1 MSCTAF
7 VTRCA
12 STTAVVAALCVLLRP
27 DAARAQLARLPLD
40 RGAVGLGLALRRLPV
55 TARVLLVTAHP
66 DDEPSGLVVRLSRGQ
81 GLRTAQLS
89 LTRGEGG
96 QNEIGTELGEALGV
110 LRTEELVA
118 SHRHAGAEV
127 YFGRSYEF
135 GYSFSVDETFEK
147 WGRAAALSDVVRV
160 VRAFRPDVMLTMPL
174 ESKGGGQHHQA
185 AAQLAREAFRAAADP
200 ARFPEQVKAGLA
212 PWQPRKVYQG
222 GAGPL
227 PGAVTIKTG
236 IYDPLL
242 GMSWQE
248 LGSIARAHH
257 RCQGASQLKADPL
270 SGETHYALLDS
281 EPPVSGSERDLLD
294 GVDTSLQR
302 LAAAD
307 SSDDV
312 EQLRRRVED
321 AQAAYDARD
330 PNQAA
335 PALASALDIVRR
347 MQARQPRPTSD
358 AVGGFDLADR
368 LAQKERE
375 IEAALALAH
384 GLDLEVVGDDDE
396 VVPAQSFAVTAR
408 AFNQGSSLLR
418 VDELVLQAP
427 DGWRVRRS
435 AGEARTLEAG
445 RGLEMRFEV
454 RVGDKVRYAQPY
466 WRRSA
471 PTLWRYDLLDSP
483 AYETLPF
490 APPELSAAMS
500 YTASGG
506 VRASLEEP
514 VLYRYE
520 GRRVG
525 GEKQKELRSVPLVA
539 VSITPELAVFPA
551 AAKPA
556 KREFKVVVRGQG
568 REPVSAGVRLELPP
582 GWSAEPPQA
591 AVALRF
597 EGEESVLR
605 FQVTPPAAIQGE
617 VALSAV
623 ATTRQGEVRAGF
635 TRIDYD
641 HVQERNVYSAARAR
655 LKGLGVKVP
664 GNVSVGYVMG
674 AGDDVASAIFQ
685 LGVPVTFITE
695 SGLASGDLSRYTTIV
710 TGIRAYQ
717 TRQDLRSYHQRL
729 MKWVAEGG
737 HLVVQYNKLDFNE
750 LQERPTA
757 GGFSGQRGDSD
768 RPPDSPWAPYPGAS
782 VTTRRVTDETAP
794 IRFLVPD
801 HPLLTTPNRLAA
813 RDFEGWVQ
821 ERGTY
826 FLDARDVRYR
836 ELLSSADPFPLN
848 PGDKRGLL
856 VEAQVGKGT
865 WTYVGLGLFRQVAAG
880 VDGAYRILANLVARP
895 RPR

>member
-1 MSCTAF
+1 MRRA
-7 VTRCA
+7 A
-12 STTAVVAALCVLLRP
+12 VAALAAALSLLIRT
-27 DAARAQLARLPLD
+27 DARAQVAPLALD
-40 RGAVGLGLALRRLPV
+40 RGGVGLGLALRRLPV

-66 DDEPSGLVVRLSRGQ
+66 DDEPSGLVVRLSRGL

-110 LRTEELVA
+110 LRTGELVA

-147 WGRAAALSDVVRV
+147 WGREAALADVVRV
-160 VRAFRPDVMLTMPL
+160 VRAFRPDVMLTMPI

-200 ARFPEQVKAGLA
+200 ARFPEQVKAGLP
-212 PWQPRKVYQG
+212 PWQARKIYQG

-227 PGAVTIKTG
+227 PGALTIKTG

-281 EPPVSGSERDLLD
+281 EPPVSGSETDLLD
-294 GVDTSLQR
+294 GVDASLQR
-302 LAAAD
+302 LAAAV
-307 SSDDV
+307 SPDDL

-321 AQAAYDARD
+321 AQAVYDPRD
-330 PNQAA
+330 PTQAA
-335 PALASALDIVRR
+335 LPLASALDVVRK
-347 MQARQPRPTSD
+347 MQARVARPAVSD
-358 AVGGFDLADR
+358 VGGLELADR
-368 LAQKERE
+368 LAQKARE

-384 GLDLEVVGDDDE
+384 GLDLEAFGDDDE
-396 VVPAQSFAVTAR
+396 VVPGQSFAVTAR
-408 AFNQGSSLLR
+408 AFNQGSSLVR
-418 VDELVLQAP
+418 VEEVALHAP
-427 DGWRVRRS
+427 EGWRVRRS
-435 AGEARTLEAG
+435 AGEAKTLESG
-445 RGLEMRFEV
+445 RGLELRFEV

-471 PTLWRYDLLDSP
+471 PTLWRYDVLDSP

-490 APPELSAAMS
+490 APPELTAAMS

-506 VRASLEEP
+506 VRASLKVP

-539 VSITPELAVFPA
+539 VSVTPELAVFPA

-556 KREFKVVVRGQG
+556 KRELKVVVRGQG
-568 REPVSAGVRLELPP
+568 REPVSAGVRLEAPP
-582 GWSAEPPQA
+582 GWSVEPPEV

-605 FQVTPPAAIQGE
+605 FQVTPPAAVQGE
-617 VALSAV
+617 FALSAV
-623 ATTRQGEVRAGF
+623 ATTRQGEFRAGL

-641 HVQERNVYSAARAR
+641 HVQERNVYGAARAR
-655 LKGLGVKVP
+655 LKALDVKVP

-695 SGLASGDLSRYTTIV
+695 TGLASGDLSRYTTIV

-717 TRQDLRSYHQRL
+717 TRPDLRSHHQRV

-750 LQERPTA
+750 LQERPAA
-757 GGFSGQRGDSD
+757 GGFSGQRAGAG
-768 RPPDSPWAPYPGAS
+768 RPTDSPWAPYPGAS
-782 VTTRRVTDETAP
+782 VSTNRVTDENAAVTFVQPEHA
-794 IRFLVPD
+794 
-801 HPLLTTPNRLAA
+801 LLTSPNRLGA

-826 FLDARDVRYR
+826 FLETRDVRYKD
-836 ELLSSADPFPLN
+836 LLTSVDPFPLN
-848 PGDKRGLL
+848 SGEKRGML

-865 WTYVGLGLFRQVAAG
+865 WTYVGLGLFRQVSAG